1 MFLSGAKTKR
11 FNAAYNYVQ
20 KLSQLCVL
28 SGDREIFFEIQSV
41 NEGVRQ

>member
-28 SGDREIFFEIQSV
+28 SGDREVFFEFENT
-41 NEGVRQ
+41 NEGIK